1 MKQRMNPDLSRPFS
15 LFPRVSSRA
24 DLQSK
29 TLQPLSVHF
38 GHHVHCVHR
47 ASDRALGEAW
57 MSRTIFKSEHFPP
70 TGSLDYA

>member
-38 GHHVHCVHR
+38 VHHVHCVLR

-57 MSRTIFKSEHFPP
+57 MSRTIFKSEYFLPA
-70 TGSLDYA
+70 GSLDYA